1 MKGVFMENDL
11 MDFARWVA
19 DMIFTEEEM
28 DFDLFS
34 ELACRRLWK
43 LGIVG
48 KDDENWI
55 YHTEEDNN
63 TNDGKNDNV

>member
-1 MKGVFMENDL
+1 MKDDFN
-11 MDFARWVA
+11 DFARWVA
-19 DMIFTEEEM
+19 EMIFTEEEM

-34 ELACRRLWK
+34 ELACRRLLK

-55 YHTEEDNN
+55 YYTEDDNE
-63 TNDGKNDNV
+63 